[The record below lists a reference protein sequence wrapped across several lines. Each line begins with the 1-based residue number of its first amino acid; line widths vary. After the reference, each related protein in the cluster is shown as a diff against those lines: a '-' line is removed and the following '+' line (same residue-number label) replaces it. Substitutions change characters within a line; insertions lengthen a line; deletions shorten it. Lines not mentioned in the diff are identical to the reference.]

1 MKLRR
6 QVIAAIFQRNF
17 SAYFSGMLGYLFI
30 IVFVV
35 ACGWYAFDGRFF
47 TANEPNLDQLSINY
61 PMLMLFFIPAIAM
74 GVWAE
79 ERKTGTDELLF
90 TMPATDIE
98 ILLGKY
104 LSVTAVYTVA
114 LLFSMTHVLVLMY
127 LGNPDIGLIAT
138 TYFGYWIAGAALLS
152 AGMLASQF
160 TNNMTGAFVLGMVI
174 TAIPVFIG
182 QVARFIGLGN
192 RLDGFSLE
200 EQFRDLGMGIIPLT
214 SLIYFVGCTVVMLYL
229 NLVMM
234 SRRHWKSGDE
244 KNAAGQ
250 FTVRAISIGV
260 IVACVTAWAG
270 YTGSRFDMT
279 SEKLYSLSGST
290 RGILNSL
297 ESERPIEIQ
306 AFLTPQDSTP
316 SDYVETRK
324 RLVGLLRQFD
334 KLGGAN
340 LEVRYV
346 DVEPFTTQAEEAE
359 RFGID
364 AVRVATEEDGR
375 RGEQQVYLG
384 AVVISSYDKVV
395 VPFFGKGLP
404 IEYELTRSVQT
415 VADDSRYT
423 VGVLQTDADLMGQRE
438 WRIISELKKQ
448 YNVESVSP
456 ASPIDPSGF
465 DVLLAA
471 MPSSLTAPEMTNLVN
486 YANTGS
492 PLLVFDD
499 PFPLSFNTGFG
510 VTGAPRQPKP
520 SAGGGG
526 MMGGGSPP
534 PEPKADNGQA
544 TSLMRALG
552 VQWGHDSV
560 VFDVSNPHPEF
571 ALLPDEYVFVT
582 RGGSNPKS
590 FNTDSNITS
599 GLQEMIML
607 YSGSINKSSESNSD
621 FTPLLQTGLE
631 SGRLRWEEFVDDG
644 GFNFLSMQSA
654 ANPRRDPLRR
664 IDSKKY
670 TLAAQVKSESG
681 DTPVN
686 AIFCSDIDMI
696 SDFFFEERN
705 LGNLNISF
713 DNVTFVLN
721 AVDALAGDE
730 SFIELRSRRPKHRT
744 LVRVEGNKREF
755 YEEANEAELDAD
767 KAAEEELAAR
777 RKQLQERVTEIEED
791 ADLDP
796 IAKSQMLRQAQE
808 AEQQRLNLAE
818 AKIEQNKNDVVR
830 KIRAKTNTQIKSL
843 ESFIRLWAVW
853 LPAVPALVVGLSV
866 FLSKIKDE
874 KKQVSSK
881 RRRDE

>member
-35 ACGWYAFDGRFF
+35 ACGWFAFDTRFF
-47 TANEPNLDQLSINY
+47 TANEPNLDQLSVKY
-61 PMLMLFFIPAIAM
+61 PMLMLFLIPAIAM

-90 TMPATDIE
+90 TMPATDLE

-104 LSVTAVYTVA
+104 LSVTAIYSVA
-114 LLFSMTHVLVLMY
+114 LFFSMTHVLVLMY

-138 TYFGYWIAGAALLS
+138 TYFGYWVAGSALLS

-160 TNNMTGAFVLGMVI
+160 TSNMTGAFVLGMVI

-182 QVARFIGLGN
+182 SVARFFGLGTI
-192 RLDGFSLE
+192 LDGFSLD
-200 EQFRDLGMGIIPLT
+200 EQFRDLGMGIIPFT
-214 SLIYFVGCTVVMLYL
+214 SLIYFIGCTLLMLYL

-234 SRRHWKSGDE
+234 SRRHWKNGEETS
-244 KNAAGQ
+244 NAGQ
-250 FTVRAISIGV
+250 FTLRALSIGV
-260 IVACVTAWAG
+260 IVSCVTAWAG
-270 YTGSRFDMT
+270 YTGTRLDMT
-279 SEKLYSLSGST
+279 SEKLYSLSNST
-290 RGILNSL
+290 REILNALDSD
-297 ESERPIEIQ
+297 RPIEIQ
-306 AFLTPQDSTP
+306 AFLTPKDDTP
-316 SDYVETRK
+316 GDYVETRK

-334 KLGGAN
+334 KLGGKN

-346 DVEPFTTQAEEAE
+346 DVEQFTPQAEEAE
-359 RFGID
+359 RFGIN
-364 AVRVATEEDGR
+364 AVRVPSDEAGR
-375 RGEQQVYLG
+375 RTEQEVYLG
-384 AVVISSYDKVV
+384 AVIISSFDKVV

-415 VADDSRYT
+415 VADDTRYT

-438 WRIISELKKQ
+438 WRIITELKKQ
-448 YNVESVSP
+448 YNVESVSA
-456 ASPIDPSGF
+456 ASEIDPSGF

-471 MPSSLTAPEMTNLVN
+471 MPSSLTQPEMSNLVN
-486 YANTGS
+486 YANTGN

-552 VQWGHDSV
+552 VQWGHDSI

-571 ALLPDEYVFVT
+571 ALLPAEYVFVT
-582 RGGSNPKS
+582 RGGSNSDS
-590 FNTDSNITS
+590 FNEKSKITQ

-607 YSGSINKSSESNSD
+607 YSGSIEKSTASNAE

-631 SGRLRWEEFVDDG
+631 SGRLRWEEFVDEG

-664 IDSKKY
+664 IDSREY

-686 AIFCSDIDMI
+686 AIFVSDIDMI

-705 LGNLNISF
+705 IGNLNISF

-721 AVDALAGDE
+721 AVDALAGDD

-744 LVRVEGNKREF
+744 LVKVEQNKREF
-755 YEEANEAELDAD
+755 YEEANSAETDAD
-767 KAAEEELAAR
+767 EAAKKELEAR
-777 RKQLQERVTEIEED
+777 RTQLQERVKAIEED
-791 ADLDP
+791 SDLDP
-796 IAKSQMLRQAQE
+796 IAKNQMLRQAQE

-818 AKIEQNKNDVVR
+818 AKIEQSKNDAVR
-830 KIRAKTNTQIKSL
+830 KIKAKTDAQIRSL

-853 LPAVPALVVGLSV
+853 LPAVPALAVGLSV
-866 FLSKIKDE
+866 FMSKIADE

-881 RRRDE
+881 RRRD